1 MGKEANVQGWE
12 VAEKPMEVDQEGNAS
27 TRC

>member
-12 VAEKPMEVDQEGNAS
+12 VAEKQMEVDQEDNAS